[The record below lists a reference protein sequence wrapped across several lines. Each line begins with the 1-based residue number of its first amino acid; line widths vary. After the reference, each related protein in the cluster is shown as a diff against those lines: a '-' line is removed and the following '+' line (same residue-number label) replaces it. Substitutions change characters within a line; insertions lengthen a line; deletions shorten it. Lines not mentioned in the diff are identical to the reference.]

1 MPLVRRV
8 LLLGEDLDG
17 VLELGSILVDG
28 LLILLGFPLGLG
40 KLMFSDQKSVGKG
53 APLVEG

>member
-1 MPLVRRV
+1 M
-8 LLLGEDLDG
+8 LGEDLDV
-17 VLELGSILVDG
+17 VLELGSILVEG